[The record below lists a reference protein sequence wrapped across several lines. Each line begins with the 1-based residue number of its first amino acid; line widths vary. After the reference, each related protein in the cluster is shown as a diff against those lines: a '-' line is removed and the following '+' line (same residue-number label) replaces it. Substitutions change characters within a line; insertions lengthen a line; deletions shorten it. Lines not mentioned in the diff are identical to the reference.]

1 MADYSENVFHLNN
14 YCFVFRGSAISRNQK
29 LFFAEFNLFYKHL
42 TQKHKILINKG
53 KVVIIQNLRNN
64 WYEIKYGNDN
74 DNNDDDNIFF
84 SVLEPKHKKTAQFY
98 IKHKTEHTL
107 KPKAFKKNLKKMTI
121 SKVAKV
127 RQGQTS

>member
-53 KVVIIQNLRNN
+53 KVVIIQNFRNN
-64 WYEIKYGNDN
+64 
-74 DNNDDDNIFF
+74 
-84 SVLEPKHKKTAQFY
+84 
-98 IKHKTEHTL
+98 
-107 KPKAFKKNLKKMTI
+107 
-121 SKVAKV
+121 
-127 RQGQTS
+127 